1 MPASIGNTMAVISMD
16 YRDLVSLIGQDL
28 SQEELL
34 AMLPMMGSDID
45 SVDGD
50 TMNIEFFPN
59 RPDLY
64 SVEGVAR
71 AVRNFIGKDW
81 GLASYDVKPGNVVL
95 KVDPSVNDVRPF
107 IVSGVVRGVS
117 MTDELIAS
125 LMEAQ
130 EKLHL
135 TLGRKRKKV
144 AIGVHDMR
152 DLKPPFV
159 YKAVDP
165 KSIKFA
171 PLGYVSAMDME
182 EILERHEKGQEYAW
196 ILEDM
201 DKYPIILDSL
211 GQVLSFPPIIN
222 GIVTAVTEDT
232 TDIFLDLT
240 GTDRNALN
248 SALNIIA
255 TMLAERGGN
264 IETVK
269 VQYPD
274 NEFILPDLKPKTREI
289 GQEEVNKLLGT
300 GYTPEQIAGFLEK
313 MGFGAEISGK
323 KIKVQI
329 PAYRNDIIH
338 NVDLIEDMAIGAGYG
353 QIIGTLP
360 KSTTFGKERDIEIKS
375 NLTRRLL
382 MGHGYLEVKSIALSC
397 EREQFEFMLRPE
409 VPELVKIQNPIND
422 YLTCMRMTL
431 APSMFNFFKA
441 NKHRDLPQNIFE
453 VGDVVAGTKT
463 IRHVAALAMHSKA
476 SFTEIKSL
484 VQTYL
489 RDMNVK
495 FDIRASQDPAYIPG
509 RAAEILVGGKSI
521 GSFGEYHPRV
531 LENFELGY
539 PVAGF
544 ELSIVDF

>member
-1 MPASIGNTMAVISMD
+1 MAVISMS
-16 YRDLVSLIGQDL
+16 YRDLSNLIGQDL

-34 AMLPMMGSDID
+34 AILPMIGSDID

-50 TMNIEFFPN
+50 AMNIEFFPN

-71 AVRNFIGKDW
+71 AMRNFIGKDK
-81 GLASYDVKPGNVVL
+81 GLKNYDVKPGEVVL
-95 KVDPSVNDVRPF
+95 KVEESVNEVRPF
-107 IVSGVVRGVS
+107 IVSGIVRGVTMS
-117 MTDELIAS
+117 DELIAS

-152 DLKPPFV
+152 NLKPPFV

-165 KSIKFA
+165 KSVKFA
-171 PLGYVSAMDME
+171 PLGYVSPMDMD
-182 EILERHEKGQEYAW
+182 EILQRHEKGMEYAW
-196 ILEDM
+196 ILEGK
-201 DKYPIILDSL
+201 DKYPIILDSE

-222 GIVTAVTEDT
+222 GIVTSVTEET
-232 TDIFLDLT
+232 TEIFLDLT
-240 GTDRNALN
+240 GTDINALN

-255 TMLAERGGN
+255 TMLAERGGQ

-274 NEFILPDLKPKTREI
+274 NEMILPNLEPKTREI
-289 GQEEVNKLLGT
+289 TPEEINKLLGT
-300 GYTPEQIAGFLEK
+300 GYTSEQIVEYLSK
-313 MGFGAEISGK
+313 MGFGAEAGGE
-323 KIKVQI
+323 KITVKI

-338 NVDLIEDMAIGAGYG
+338 NVDLIEDIAIGAGYG
-353 QIIGTLP
+353 SIIGTMP
-360 KSTTFGKERDIEIKS
+360 KSLTFGMEREIERKS
-375 NLTRRLL
+375 NLARRLL
-382 MGHGYLEVKSIALSC
+382 MGHGYLEVKSLALSC
-397 EREQFEFMLRPE
+397 ELEQFELMERSE
-409 VPELVKIQNPIND
+409 SPELVIIQNPIND

-431 APSMFNFFKA
+431 APSMFMFFKA

-453 VGDVVAGTKT
+453 VGDVVIGKDTV
-463 IRHVAALAMHSKA
+463 RHVAALAMHSKA
-476 SFTEIKSL
+476 SFTEAKSL

-489 RDMNVK
+489 RDMNIK
-495 FDIRASQDPAYIPG
+495 FDLGPCDDPAYISG
-509 RAAEILVGGKSI
+509 RSAEVLIDGKTA
-521 GSFGEYHPRV
+521 GSFGEYHPQV

-544 ELSIVDF
+544 EIQVSKDSVLN

>member
-1 MPASIGNTMAVISMD
+1 
-16 YRDLVSLIGQDL
+16 
-28 SQEELL
+28 
-34 AMLPMMGSDID
+34 DID

-50 TMNIEFFPN
+50 TMNVEFFPN

-71 AVRNFIGKDW
+71 AVRNFIGKDK
-81 GLASYDVKPGNVVL
+81 GLADYEVKPGEVVL
-95 KVDPSVNDVRPF
+95 KVEESVNDVRPF
-107 IVSGVVRGVS
+107 IVAGIVRGVN

-171 PLGYVSAMDME
+171 PLGYDSAMDMD
-182 EILERHEKGQEYAW
+182 EILESHEKGMEYAW
-196 ILEDM
+196 VLENQT
-201 DKYPIILDSL
+201 KYPIILDSE

-222 GIVTAVTEDT
+222 GNITSVTENT
-232 TDIFLDLT
+232 TELFLDLT
-240 GTDRNALN
+240 GTDMNALN
-248 SALNIIA
+248 MTLNIIA
-255 TMLAERGGN
+255 TMLAERGGK

-274 NEFILPDLKPKTREI
+274 NEMILPDLKPKTREI
-289 GQEEVNKLLGT
+289 TREEVNKLLGT
-300 GYTPEQIAGFLEK
+300 EYSTEQIIEYLGK
-313 MGFGAEISGK
+313 MGFGATSNGEKISVK
-323 KIKVQI
+323 T

-338 NVDLIEDMAIGAGYG
+338 NVDLIEDVAIGAGYG
-353 QIIGTLP
+353 QIIGTMP
-360 KSTTFGKERDIEIKS
+360 KSLTFGKEREIEIKS

-397 EREQFEFMLRPE
+397 EKEQFELMQRPE
-409 VPELVKIQNPIND
+409 SSKLVKIQNPIND

-431 APSMFNFFKA
+431 APSMFMFFKA

-453 VGDVVAGTKT
+453 VGDVVVGTDT
-463 IRHVAALAMHSKA
+463 IRHIAALAMHSKA
-476 SFTEIKSL
+476 GFTEIKSL

-489 RDMNVK
+489 RDMNIR
-495 FDIRASQDPAYIPG
+495 FDLGPCEDPAYIPG
-509 RAAEILVGGKSI
+509 RSAEILIDGKPA
-521 GSFGEYHPRV
+521 GSFGEYSPQV

-544 ELSIVDF
+544 ELSID

>member
-1 MPASIGNTMAVISMD
+1 MS
-16 YRDLVSLIGQDL
+16 YRDLANLIGQDI

-34 AMLPMMGSDID
+34 AILPMIGSDID

-50 TMNIEFFPN
+50 EMNVEFFPN

-71 AVRNFIGKDW
+71 AMRNFIGKEK
-81 GLASYDVKPGNVVL
+81 GLANYDVKPGEVVL
-95 KVDPSVNDVRPF
+95 KVEESVNEVRPF
-107 IVSGVVRGVS
+107 IVSGIVRNVT

-171 PLGYVSAMDME
+171 PLGYVSPMDME
-182 EILERHEKGQEYAW
+182 EILRRHEKGMEYAW
-196 ILEDM
+196 ILEAM
-201 DKYPIILDSL
+201 DKYPIILDSK

-222 GIVTAVTEDT
+222 GIITAVTEET
-232 TDIFLDLT
+232 TEIFLDLT
-240 GTDRNALN
+240 GTDMNALN
-248 SALNIIA
+248 AALNIIA
-255 TMLAERGGN
+255 TMLAERGGQ

-274 NEFILPDLKPKTREI
+274 ETLILPDLEPKNRVI
-289 GQEEVNKLLGT
+289 AREEVNKLLGT
-300 GYTPEQIAGFLEK
+300 GYSAEQIIEYLGK
-313 MGFGAEISGK
+313 MGFGAEVSGENITVK
-323 KIKVQI
+323 I

-338 NVDLIEDMAIGAGYG
+338 NVDLIEDIAIGAGYG
-353 QIIGTLP
+353 QIIGTMP
-360 KSTTFGKERDIEIKS
+360 KSLTFGMEQEIEQKS

-382 MGHGYLEVKSIALSC
+382 MGHGYLEVKSLALSC
-397 EREQFEFMLRPE
+397 EKEQFELMLRPE

-422 YLTCMRMTL
+422 YLTCIRMTL
-431 APSMFNFFKA
+431 APSMLMFFKA

-453 VGDVVAGTKT
+453 VGDVVIGQKT

-489 RDMNVK
+489 RDTDIK
-495 FDIRASQDPAYIPG
+495 FDLGLCEDPAYIPG
-509 RAAEILVGGKSI
+509 RSAEILIDGKTA
-521 GSFGEYHPRV
+521 GSFGEYHPQV

-544 ELSIVDF
+544 EIQLSKDSVLN

>member
-1 MPASIGNTMAVISMD
+1 MAVISMS
-16 YRDLVSLIGQDL
+16 YRDLVNLIGQDL

-50 TMNIEFFPN
+50 TMNVEFFPN

-71 AVRNFIGKDW
+71 AVRNFIGKDK
-81 GLASYDVKPGNVVL
+81 GLADYEVKPGEVVL
-95 KVDPSVNDVRPF
+95 KVEESVNDVRPF
-107 IVSGVVRGVS
+107 IVAGIVRGVN

-171 PLGYVSAMDME
+171 PLGYDSAMDMD
-182 EILERHEKGQEYAW
+182 EILESHEKGMEYAW
-196 ILEDM
+196 VLENQT
-201 DKYPIILDSL
+201 KYPIILDSE

-222 GIVTAVTEDT
+222 GNITSVTENT
-232 TDIFLDLT
+232 TELFLDLT
-240 GTDRNALN
+240 GTDMNALN
-248 SALNIIA
+248 MTLNIIA
-255 TMLAERGGN
+255 TMLAERGGK

-274 NEFILPDLKPKTREI
+274 NEMILPDLKPKTREI
-289 GQEEVNKLLGT
+289 TREEVNKLLGT
-300 GYTPEQIAGFLEK
+300 EYSTEQIIEYLGK
-313 MGFGAEISGK
+313 MGFGATSNGEKISVK
-323 KIKVQI
+323 T

-338 NVDLIEDMAIGAGYG
+338 NVDLIEDVAIGAGYG
-353 QIIGTLP
+353 QIIGTMP
-360 KSTTFGKERDIEIKS
+360 KSLTFGKEREIEIKS

-397 EREQFEFMLRPE
+397 EKEQFELMQRPE
-409 VPELVKIQNPIND
+409 SSKLVKIQNPIND

-431 APSMFNFFKA
+431 APSMFMFFKA

-453 VGDVVAGTKT
+453 VGDVVVGTDT
-463 IRHVAALAMHSKA
+463 IRHIAALAMHSKA
-476 SFTEIKSL
+476 GFTEIKSL

-489 RDMNVK
+489 RDMNIR
-495 FDIRASQDPAYIPG
+495 FDLGPCEDPAYIPG
-509 RAAEILVGGKSI
+509 RSAEILIDGKPA
-521 GSFGEYHPRV
+521 GSFGEYSPQV

-544 ELSIVDF
+544 ELSID

>member
-1 MPASIGNTMAVISMD
+1 MAVISMS
-16 YRDLVSLIGQDL
+16 YRDLVNLIGQDL

-34 AMLPMMGSDID
+34 AMLPMIGSDID

-50 TMNIEFFPN
+50 EMNIEFFPN

-71 AVRNFIGKDW
+71 AMRNFIGKDK
-81 GLASYDVKPGNVVL
+81 GLANYEVKPGEVVL

-107 IVSGVVRGVS
+107 IVSGIVRGVN

-125 LMEAQ
+125 LMETQ
-130 EKLHL
+130 EKLHI

-182 EILERHEKGQEYAW
+182 EILQRHEKGIEYAW
-196 ILEDM
+196 VLEGK
-201 DKYPIILDSL
+201 DKYPIILDSEE
-211 GQVLSFPPIIN
+211 QVLSFPPIIN
-222 GIVTAVTEDT
+222 GIITSVTEDT
-232 TDIFLDLT
+232 TELFLDLT
-240 GTDRNALN
+240 GTDMNALN

-255 TMLAERGGN
+255 TMLAERGGK
-264 IETVK
+264 IESVK

-274 NEFILPDLKPKTREI
+274 ETLILPDLEPKTREI
-289 GQEEVNKLLGT
+289 TQEEINKLLGT
-300 GYTPEQIAGFLEK
+300 EYSNEQIIEYLGK
-313 MGFGAEISGK
+313 MGFGATASGEKISVK
-323 KIKVQI
+323 I

-338 NVDLIEDMAIGAGYG
+338 NVDLIEDIAIGAGYG
-353 QIIGTLP
+353 SIIGTMP
-360 KSTTFGKERDIEIKS
+360 KSLTFGAELEIEQKS

-397 EREQFEFMLRPE
+397 EHEQFELMLRPE

-431 APSMFNFFKA
+431 APSMFMFFKA

-453 VGDVVAGTKT
+453 VGDVVIGKET
-463 IRHVAALAMHSKA
+463 IRHIAALAMHSKA

-489 RDMNVK
+489 RDMNIK
-495 FDIRASQDPAYIPG
+495 FDLGPCEDPSYIPG
-509 RAAEILVGGKSI
+509 RSAEILIDGKTA
-521 GSFGEYHPRV
+521 GSFGEYHPQV

-544 ELSIVDF
+544 ELLLN

>member
-1 MPASIGNTMAVISMD
+1 MAVISME
-16 YRDLVSLIGQDL
+16 YQDLVNLIGQDL

-34 AMLPMMGSDID
+34 AMLPMIGSDID

-50 TMNIEFFPN
+50 EMNIEFFPN

-71 AVRNFIGKDW
+71 AMRNFIGKDK
-81 GLASYDVKPGNVVL
+81 GLADYKVKPGEVIL
-95 KVDPSVNDVRPF
+95 KVEESVNDVRPF
-107 IVSGVVRGVS
+107 IVSGIVRGVN

-130 EKLHL
+130 EKLHI

-171 PLGYVSAMDME
+171 PLGYVSPMDME

-196 ILEDM
+196 VLEGM
-201 DKYPIILDSL
+201 DKYPIILDSEDK
-211 GQVLSFPPIIN
+211 VLSFPPIIN
-222 GIVTAVTEDT
+222 GIITAVTEDT
-232 TDIFLDLT
+232 TEIFLDLT
-240 GTDRNALN
+240 GTDMNALN

-255 TMLAERGGN
+255 TMLAERGGK

-274 NEFILPDLKPKTREI
+274 NEMILPDLKPKTREI
-289 GQEEVNKLLGT
+289 TTDEVNKLLGT
-300 GYTPEQIAGFLEK
+300 EYSSDQIIEYLGK
-313 MGFGAEISGK
+313 MGFGATANGEKISVK
-323 KIKVQI
+323 I

-338 NVDLIEDMAIGAGYG
+338 NVDLIEDIAIGAGYG
-353 QIIGTLP
+353 SIIGTLP
-360 KSTTFGKERDIEIKS
+360 KSITFGRERKIEQKS

-382 MGHGYLEVKSIALSC
+382 IGHGYLEVKSIALSC
-397 EREQFEFMLRPE
+397 EREQFELMLRPE

-431 APSMFNFFKA
+431 APSMFMFFKA

-453 VGDVVAGTKT
+453 VGDVVIGTET
-463 IRHVAALAMHSKA
+463 VRHIAALAMHSKA

-489 RDMNVK
+489 RDMNIK
-495 FDIRASQDPAYIPG
+495 FDLGPCEDPSYIPG
-509 RAAEILVGGKSI
+509 RSAEILIDGKTA
-521 GSFGEYHPRV
+521 GSFGEYHPQV

-544 ELSIVDF
+544 ELLLS

>member
-1 MPASIGNTMAVISMD
+1 MAVISMN
-16 YRDLVSLIGQDL
+16 YGDLVNLIGQDL

-50 TMNIEFFPN
+50 TMNVEFFPN

-71 AVRNFIGKDW
+71 AVRNFIGKDK
-81 GLASYDVKPGNVVL
+81 GLANYDVKPGKVVL
-95 KVDPSVNDVRPF
+95 KVEKSVNDVRPF
-107 IVSGVVRGVS
+107 IVAGIVRGVN

-125 LMEAQ
+125 LMETQ

-171 PLGYVSAMDME
+171 PLGYVSAMDMN
-182 EILERHEKGQEYAW
+182 EILQRHEKGIEYAW
-196 ILEDM
+196 VLEGH
-201 DKYPIILDSL
+201 DKYPIILDSEDK
-211 GQVLSFPPIIN
+211 VLSFPPIIN
-222 GIVTAVTEDT
+222 GIITAVTEET
-232 TDIFLDLT
+232 TEIFLDLT
-240 GTDRNALN
+240 GTDLNTLN

-255 TMLAERGGN
+255 TMLAERGGQ
-264 IETVK
+264 IETVT
-269 VQYPD
+269 VSYPD
-274 NEFILPDLKPKTREI
+274 NDMILPDLKTKTREI
-289 GQEEVNKLLGT
+289 TSEEVNKLLGT
-300 GYTPEQIAGFLEK
+300 EYSSKQIIEYLGK
-313 MGFGAEISGK
+313 MGFGAQANGS
-323 KIKVQI
+323 KITVKI

-338 NVDLIEDMAIGAGYG
+338 NVDLIEDIAIGAGYD
-353 QIIGTLP
+353 QVIGTMP
-360 KSTTFGKERDIEIKS
+360 KSLTFGMELDIEIKS

-382 MGHGYLEVKSIALSC
+382 IGHGYLEVKSIALSC
-397 EREQFEFMLRPE
+397 EKEQFELMQRPE
-409 VPELVKIQNPIND
+409 SSNLTKIQNPIND
-422 YLTCMRMTL
+422 YLTCMRMNL
-431 APSMFNFFKA
+431 VPSMLMFFKA

-453 VGDVVAGTKT
+453 VGDVIAGTET
-463 IRHVAALAMHSKA
+463 TRHIAALAMHSKA

-489 RDMNVK
+489 RDM
-495 FDIRASQDPAYIPG
+495 
-509 RAAEILVGGKSI
+509 
-521 GSFGEYHPRV
+521 
-531 LENFELGY
+531 
-539 PVAGF
+539 
-544 ELSIVDF
+544 

>member
-1 MPASIGNTMAVISMD
+1 MAVISMD

-50 TMNIEFFPN
+50 EMNIEFFPN

-71 AVRNFIGKDW
+71 AVRSYIGMQG
-81 GLASYDVKPGNVVL
+81 GLSQYDVKQGDIVL
-95 KVDPSVNDVRPF
+95 KVDPSVQDVRPY
-107 IVSGVVRGVS
+107 IVSGIVRGVN

-152 DLKPPFV
+152 GLKPPFI

-165 KSIKFA
+165 ASIKFP
-171 PLGYVSAMDME
+171 PLGYVAAMDMK
-182 EILERHEKGQEYAW
+182 EILERHEKGIEYAW
-196 ILEDM
+196 ILEDH
-201 DKYPIILDSL
+201 DRYPIILDSE

-222 GIVTAVTEDT
+222 GIVTAVTEET
-232 TDIFLDLT
+232 TELFLDLT
-240 GTDRNALN
+240 GTDLNALN
-248 SALNIIA
+248 TALNIIA
-255 TMLAERGGN
+255 TMLAERGGE

-274 NEFILPDLKPKTREI
+274 KVMILPDLEPKAREVMPD
-289 GQEEVNKLLGT
+289 EVNALLGT
-300 GYTPEQIAGFLEK
+300 DYSPEQIVQYLTR
-313 MGFGAEISGK
+313 MGFGAEADDD
-323 KIKVQI
+323 KIKVLI

-338 NVDLIEDMAIGAGYG
+338 NVDLIEDIAIGAGYSS
-353 QIIGTLP
+353 ILSSMP
-360 KSTTFGKERDIEIKS
+360 KSLTFGEERKIEQRS
-375 NLTRRLL
+375 NLTRRLM
-382 MGHGYLEVKSIALSC
+382 MGHGYLEVKSLALSC
-397 EREQFEFMLRPE
+397 EREQFDLMQRPE
-409 VPELVKIQNPIND
+409 SPNLVKIQNPIND

-431 APSMFNFFKA
+431 VPSMLNFFKA
-441 NKHRDLPQNIFE
+441 NKHRELPQNIFE
-453 VGDVVAGTKT
+453 VGDVVIGSET
-463 IRHVAALAMHSKA
+463 IRHIAALAMHSKA
-476 SFTEIKSL
+476 SFTEMKSL

-489 RDMNVK
+489 RDMNVR
-495 FDIRASQDPAYIPG
+495 FEMGPCQDPAYIPG
-509 RAAEILVGGKSI
+509 RSAEIIVEGKTA
-521 GSFGEYHPRV
+521 GSFGEFHPQV

-544 ELSIVDF
+544 EIVLR

>member
-1 MPASIGNTMAVISMD
+1 MNYG
-16 YRDLVSLIGQDL
+16 DLVNLIGQDL

-71 AVRNFIGKDW
+71 AVRNFIGKDK
-81 GLASYDVKPGNVVL
+81 GLANYDVKPGKVVL
-95 KVDPSVNDVRPF
+95 KVEKSVNDVRPF
-107 IVSGVVRGVS
+107 IVAGIVRGVN

-125 LMEAQ
+125 LMETQ

-171 PLGYVSAMDME
+171 PLGYVSAMDMN
-182 EILERHEKGQEYAW
+182 EILQRHEKGIEYAW
-196 ILEDM
+196 VLEGH
-201 DKYPIILDSL
+201 DKYPIILDSEDK
-211 GQVLSFPPIIN
+211 VLSFPPIIN
-222 GIVTAVTEDT
+222 GIITAVTEET
-232 TDIFLDLT
+232 TEIFLDLT
-240 GTDRNALN
+240 GTDLNTLN

-255 TMLAERGGN
+255 TMLAERGGQ
-264 IETVK
+264 IETVT
-269 VQYPD
+269 VSYPD
-274 NEFILPDLKPKTREI
+274 NDMILPDLKTKTREI
-289 GQEEVNKLLGT
+289 TSEEVNKLLGT
-300 GYTPEQIAGFLEK
+300 EYSSKQIIEYLGK
-313 MGFGAEISGK
+313 MGFGAQANGS
-323 KIKVQI
+323 KITVKI

-338 NVDLIEDMAIGAGYG
+338 NVDLIEDIAIGAGYD
-353 QIIGTLP
+353 QVIGTMP
-360 KSTTFGKERDIEIKS
+360 KSLTFGMELDIEIKS

-382 MGHGYLEVKSIALSC
+382 IGHGYLEVKSIALSC
-397 EREQFEFMLRPE
+397 EKEQFELMQRPE
-409 VPELVKIQNPIND
+409 SSNLTKIQNPIND
-422 YLTCMRMTL
+422 YLTCMRMNL
-431 APSMFNFFKA
+431 VPSMLMFFKA

-453 VGDVVAGTKT
+453 VGDVIAGTET
-463 IRHVAALAMHSKA
+463 TRHIAALAMHSKA

-489 RDMNVK
+489 RDMNIK
-495 FDIRASQDPAYIPG
+495 FDLGPCEDPAYIPG
-509 RAAEILVGGKSI
+509 RSAEILINGSSI
-521 GSFGEYHPRV
+521 GSLGEYHPQV

-544 ELSIVDF
+544 ELSLDWIWW